1 MQQKRGDLS
10 EKWERHTATPL
21 TVGALLFLVAYAVP
35 IIRPGLPATVTTITS
50 NIIFWVWIGFGLDY
64 IARFALAKDKWYFFT
79 HNIVDLLSV
88 ALPILRP
95 LRLLRLV
102 ALLSVLNRIGTG
114 SLRGRVVTYAVGGT
128 ALLVFV
134 GALAVT
140 DAERNAP
147 GAGIT
152 TFLDGLWWAL
162 VTLTT
167 VGYGDEAPV
176 THTGRLIAVAL
187 MLGGIAL
194 LGIVTAT
201 LSSYLVEHISEK
213 KQQDDDADQNEL
225 LAQLA
230 ELQKGQQTLLQE
242 IATLSNKGSDWD
254 GMQGAGERRL
264 QISRQE
270 NPATQQA
277 AQ

>member
-1 MQQKRGDLS
+1 MVS
-10 EKWERHTATPL
+10 EQRAQMAEWWERHTATPL
-21 TVGALLFLVAYAVP
+21 TVAALLFLVAYAVP
-35 IIRPGLPATVTTITS
+35 IIRPGLPASVTSITS
-50 NIIFWVWIGFGLDY
+50 SIITWVWVGFGVDY
-64 IARFALAKDKWYFFT
+64 VIRFILAPRKGYFFT

-88 ALPILRP
+88 ALPVLRP
-95 LRLLRLV
+95 LRLLRVV
-102 ALLSVLNRIGTG
+102 ALISVLNRVGTNT
-114 SLRGRVVTYAVGGT
+114 LRGRVVTYAIGGT

-140 DAERNAP
+140 DAERGAE

-176 THTGRLIAVAL
+176 THTGRIIAVAL

-201 LSSYLVEHISEK
+201 LSSFLVEHISEK

-230 ELQKGQQTLLQE
+230 ELRKGQQTQLSQ
-242 IATLSNKGSDWD
+242 IAALTEKIQSLKQN
-254 GMQGAGERRL
+254 
-264 QISRQE
+264 
-270 NPATQQA
+270 N
-277 AQ
+277 